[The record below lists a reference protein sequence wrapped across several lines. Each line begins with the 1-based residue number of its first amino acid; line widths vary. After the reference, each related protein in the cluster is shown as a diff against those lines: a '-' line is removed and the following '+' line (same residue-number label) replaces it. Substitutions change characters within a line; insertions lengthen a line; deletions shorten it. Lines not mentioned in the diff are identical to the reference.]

1 MRVVMSCT
9 RRGGFGATGFTSV
22 FFTTTLLRERVK
34 EEGQHVSFTSH
45 RNPDYFLGYHHF
57 LRLIFFYQRSCTDVS
72 RRFLCQS
79 EISSSMST
87 IIEGDTQV
95 MSPREAL
102 HYGCLFLVTF
112 ASALRNINRSRSV
125 LIEMWR
131 ITRQLPRKVP
141 SVKRPLTTQGTT
153 TPRCYK

>member
-1 MRVVMSCT
+1 MSCT

-102 HYGCLFLVTF
+102 HYGCLFGVRHFRIGAAKYLSF
-112 ASALRNINRSRSV
+112 SQCFNRNVADLERQLARSV
-125 LIEMWR
+125 L
-131 ITRQLPRKVP
+131 